1 MPITFSELENFS
13 QRHIG
18 PNQLEIEQML
28 KEVHAHSLDEF
39 MNSVVPQQIRSNHHL
54 KLNPPITEHEALN
67 ELNAIASKNHV
78 YRSLIGMG
86 FYDTITPTIIQ
97 RNILENPGW
106 YTQYTPYQAE
116 IAQGRMEALLNF
128 QTMIIDLTGL
138 PIANASLLDES
149 TAAAEA
155 MTMFYGIKGRPKEG
169 IFFVSDDCH
178 PQNIEVVRTRAKPL
192 GINVVVG
199 KWDRFE
205 FTEKVFGAFLQY
217 PATDGAI
224 YDYRSFCEQ
233 AHQKGAHVVVAA
245 DILSLTLLTPPGE
258 YGADVAVGSTQRFG
272 IPLGYGGP
280 HAAFFATKDEFKRHI
295 PGRIIGVSVDSQEK
309 RALRMALQTREQHI
323 RREKATSNICTS
335 QVLLAIMASMYAVYH
350 GPKRLKEIAERIHNL
365 TKVIAI
371 WLKKLGY
378 QIIHDDYFDT
388 IHIACSKDLKL
399 YLEPALHSERIN
411 VHWFDDCSC
420 GISLDE
426 ISSIQEVE
434 KLLKIFTHKKTIEI
448 NINEIA
454 LKEDS
459 GYKGKMQRTSHFLT
473 HSVFNKHHSETEML
487 RYIRSLEEK
496 DLSLTMS
503 MIPLG
508 SCTMKLNATTELMPI
523 SWREF
528 GSIHP
533 FAPIEQAGGY
543 HILFKQLEEMLTE
556 ITGFDTISF
565 QPNSGAQ
572 GEYTGLLV
580 IRAYHDTRGEGYRN
594 VCLIP
599 SSAHGTNP
607 ASAVMAGMEVVVVK
621 ATEDGSIDIK
631 DLEEKA
637 KLRKDKLA
645 ALMVTY
651 PSTHGVFEEGIKDI
665 CCIVHENG
673 GQVYMDGAN
682 LNAQVGYCRPAEL
695 GADVCHLNLHKT
707 FAIPHGGGGPGVGP
721 IGVAKHLTPFLPTH
735 PVVYV
740 DGGKGIGPV
749 ASAPYGSASVLPIS
763 WIYIKMMGADGLKRA
778 TEIAILNANYM
789 ASRLKKY
796 YPIVYTGMNGR
807 VAHEFIIDLRQIKA
821 SADIEVEDVAKRLM
835 DYGFHAPTTSFP
847 VPGTLMIEP
856 TESESKEE
864 LDRYCDALISI
875 RKEVEEIETGKADKV
890 NNVLKNA
897 PHTAAIVM
905 SDEWRVPYSREKAAY
920 PTQWTQERKFWVP
933 VGRVNNVYGD
943 RNLICTC
950 PSIDEDIKS

>member
-1 MPITFSELENFS
+1 MAMNNLSNAEFV

-18 PNQLEIEQML
+18 PDQNEIEQML
-28 KEVHAHSLDEF
+28 EVVGSKSLDEF
-39 MNSVVPQQIRSNHHL
+39 IKSVIPPQILSKNPL
-54 KLNPPITEHEALN
+54 KLPAPISEYDALN
-67 ELNAIASKNHV
+67 EIKKIASMNHV

-86 FYDTITPTIIQ
+86 FYDTITPSVIQ
-97 RNILENPGW
+97 RNIFENPGW

-128 QTMIIDLTGL
+128 QTMVVDLTAMQ
-138 PIANASLLDES
+138 IANASLLDES

-155 MTMFYGIKGRPKEG
+155 MIMFFNVKGRPNG
-169 IFFVSDDCH
+169 GVFFVSDDCH

-192 GINVVVG
+192 GIEVVVG
-199 KWDRFE
+199 KWEKFV
-205 FTEKVFGAFLQY
+205 FNEKVFGALLQY
-217 PATDGAI
+217 PASDGAV
-224 YDYRSFCEQ
+224 YDYTEFCKK
-233 AHQKGAHVVVAA
+233 AHASGAFVAVAA
-245 DILSLTLLTPPGE
+245 DILSLTLLKPPGE
-258 YGADVAVGSTQRFG
+258 FGADAAVGNTQRFG
-272 IPLGYGGP
+272 VPLGYGGP
-280 HAAFFATKDEFKRHI
+280 HAAYFAATENFKRHI
-295 PGRIIGVSVDSQEK
+295 PGRIIGVSVDSRGQ

-350 GPKRLKEIAERIHNL
+350 GPKRIKGIAERIHYL
-365 TKVIAI
+365 TKILSAG
-371 WLKKLGY
+371 LEKLGY
-378 QIIHDDYFDT
+378 SVLHKDYFDT
-388 IHIACSKDLKL
+388 LHIGCNRDMRL
-399 YLEPALHSERIN
+399 YLEPAVHSEKIN
-411 VHWFDDCSC
+411 IRWFDDCSC

-426 ISSIQEVE
+426 VSSISEIE
-434 KLLKIFTHKKTIEI
+434 TLLKIFSRGKSVSIDEIKKKVDFEY
-448 NINEIA
+448 N
-454 LKEDS
+454 
-459 GYKGKMQRTSHFLT
+459 GKMKRESSYLT
-473 HSVFNKHHSETEML
+473 HPVFNTYHSETEMM
-487 RYIRSLEEK
+487 RYIKSLEYK
-496 DLSLTMS
+496 DLSLAFS

-508 SCTMKLNATTELMPI
+508 SCTMKMNAATELMPI

-528 GSIHP
+528 SAIHP
-533 FAPIEQAGGY
+533 FVPIDQAKGY
-543 HILFKQLEEMLTE
+543 HLLFHQLEDMLKE
-556 ITGFDTISF
+556 ITGFDAISF

-580 IRAYHDTRGEGYRN
+580 IRAYHESRGEGYRN

-607 ASAVMAGMEVVVVK
+607 ASSVMAGMEVIVVK
-621 ATEDGSIDIK
+621 AMSDGSIDIK

-637 KLRKDKLA
+637 KLHKDKLA

-665 CCIVHENG
+665 CKIIHENG

-682 LNAQVGYCRPAEL
+682 LNAQVGYCKPREL

-721 IGVAKHLTPFLPTH
+721 IGVAKHLVPFLPTH
-735 PVVYV
+735 PVIPINN
-740 DGGKGIGPV
+740 GKGIGPV
-749 ASAPYGSASVLPIS
+749 ASAPWGSAGILAIS
-763 WIYIKMMGADGLKRA
+763 WLYIRMMGADGLRKA

-789 ASRLKKY
+789 AARLKEY
-796 YPIVYTGMNGR
+796 YPIVYTGMNQR

-847 VPGTLMIEP
+847 VHGTLMIEP
-856 TESESKEE
+856 TESESKDE

-875 RKEVEEIETGKADKV
+875 RKEIEEIETGKADKI
-890 NNVLKNA
+890 NNVLKNS
-897 PHTAAIVM
+897 PHTVDM
-905 SDEWRVPYSREKAAY
+905 VSNDKWNFPYSREKAAY
-920 PTQWTQERKFWVP
+920 PVQWIREKKFWVP

-943 RNLICTC
+943 RNLVCKC
-950 PSIDEDIKS
+950 MN

>member
-1 MPITFSELENFS
+1 MNNLSNAEFV

-18 PNQLEIEQML
+18 PDQNEIEQML
-28 KEVHAHSLDEF
+28 EVVGSKSLDEF
-39 MNSVVPQQIRSNHHL
+39 IKSVIPPQILSKNPL
-54 KLNPPITEHEALN
+54 KLPAPISEYDALN
-67 ELNAIASKNHV
+67 EIKKIASMNHV

-86 FYDTITPTIIQ
+86 FYDTITPSVIQ
-97 RNILENPGW
+97 RNIFENPGW

-128 QTMIIDLTGL
+128 QTMVVDLTAMQ
-138 PIANASLLDES
+138 IANASLLDES

-155 MTMFYGIKGRPKEG
+155 MIMFFNVKGRPNG
-169 IFFVSDDCH
+169 GVFFVSDDCH

-192 GINVVVG
+192 GIEVVVG
-199 KWDRFE
+199 KWEKFV
-205 FTEKVFGAFLQY
+205 FNEKVFGALLQY
-217 PATDGAI
+217 PASDGAV
-224 YDYRSFCEQ
+224 YDYTEFCKK
-233 AHQKGAHVVVAA
+233 AHASGAFVAVAA
-245 DILSLTLLTPPGE
+245 DILSLTLLKPPGE
-258 YGADVAVGSTQRFG
+258 FGADAAVGNTQRFG
-272 IPLGYGGP
+272 VPLGYGGP
-280 HAAFFATKDEFKRHI
+280 HAAYFAATENFKRHI
-295 PGRIIGVSVDSQEK
+295 PGRIIGVSVDSRGQ

-350 GPKRLKEIAERIHNL
+350 GPKRIRGIAERIHYL
-365 TKVIAI
+365 TKILSAG
-371 WLKKLGY
+371 LEKLGY
-378 QIIHDDYFDT
+378 SVLHKDYFDT
-388 IHIACSKDLKL
+388 LHIGCNRDMRL
-399 YLEPALHSERIN
+399 YLEPALHSEKIN
-411 VHWFDDCSC
+411 IRWFDDCSC

-426 ISSIQEVE
+426 VSSISEVE
-434 KLLKIFTHKKTIEI
+434 ILLKIFSRGKSFSVDEIKKNVDFEY
-448 NINEIA
+448 N
-454 LKEDS
+454 
-459 GYKGKMQRTSHFLT
+459 GKMKRESSYLT
-473 HSVFNKHHSETEML
+473 HPVFNTYHSETEMM
-487 RYIRSLEEK
+487 RYIKSLEYK
-496 DLSLTMS
+496 DLSLAFS

-508 SCTMKLNATTELMPI
+508 SCTMKMNAATELMPI

-528 GSIHP
+528 SAIHP
-533 FAPIEQAGGY
+533 FVPIDQAKGY
-543 HILFKQLEEMLTE
+543 HLLFHQLEDMLKE
-556 ITGFDTISF
+556 ITGFDAISF

-580 IRAYHDTRGEGYRN
+580 IRAYHESRGEGYRN

-607 ASAVMAGMEVVVVK
+607 ASSVMAGMEVIVVK
-621 ATEDGSIDIK
+621 AMSDGSIDIK

-637 KLRKDKLA
+637 KLYKDKLA

-665 CCIVHENG
+665 CKIIHENG

-682 LNAQVGYCRPAEL
+682 LNAQVGYCKPREL

-721 IGVAKHLTPFLPTH
+721 IGVAKHLVPFLPTH
-735 PVVYV
+735 PVIPINN
-740 DGGKGIGPV
+740 GKGIGPV
-749 ASAPYGSASVLPIS
+749 ASAPWGSAGILAIS
-763 WIYIKMMGADGLKRA
+763 WLYIRMMGADGLKKA

-789 ASRLKKY
+789 AARLKEY
-796 YPIVYTGMNGR
+796 YPIVYTGMNQR

-847 VPGTLMIEP
+847 VHGTLMIEP
-856 TESESKEE
+856 TESESKDE

-875 RKEVEEIETGKADKV
+875 RKEIEEIETGKADKI
-890 NNVLKNA
+890 NNVLKNS
-897 PHTAAIVM
+897 PHTVDM
-905 SDEWRVPYSREKAAY
+905 VSNDKWNFPYSREKAAY
-920 PTQWTQERKFWVP
+920 PVQWIREKKFWVS

-943 RNLICTC
+943 RNLVCKC
-950 PSIDEDIKS
+950 MN

>member
-1 MPITFSELENFS
+1 MAMNNLSNAEFV

-18 PNQLEIEQML
+18 PDQNEIEQML
-28 KEVHAHSLDEF
+28 EVVGSKSLDEF
-39 MNSVVPQQIRSNHHL
+39 IKSVIPPQILSKNPL
-54 KLNPPITEHEALN
+54 KLPAPISEYDALN
-67 ELNAIASKNHV
+67 EIKKIASMNHV

-86 FYDTITPTIIQ
+86 FYDTITPSVIQ
-97 RNILENPGW
+97 RNIFENPGW

-128 QTMIIDLTGL
+128 QTMVVDLTAMQ
-138 PIANASLLDES
+138 IANASLLDES

-155 MTMFYGIKGRPKEG
+155 MIMFFNVKGRPNG
-169 IFFVSDDCH
+169 GVFFVSDDCH

-192 GINVVVG
+192 GIEVVVG
-199 KWDRFE
+199 KWEKFV
-205 FTEKVFGAFLQY
+205 FNEKVFGALLQY
-217 PATDGAI
+217 PASDGAV
-224 YDYRSFCEQ
+224 YDYTEFCKK
-233 AHQKGAHVVVAA
+233 AHASGAFVAVAA
-245 DILSLTLLTPPGE
+245 DILSLTLLKPPGE
-258 YGADVAVGSTQRFG
+258 FGADAAVGNTQRFG
-272 IPLGYGGP
+272 VPLGYGGP
-280 HAAFFATKDEFKRHI
+280 HAAYFAATENFKRHI
-295 PGRIIGVSVDSQEK
+295 PGRIIGVSVDSRGQ

-350 GPKRLKEIAERIHNL
+350 GPKRIKGIAERIHYL
-365 TKVIAI
+365 TKILSAG
-371 WLKKLGY
+371 LEKLGY
-378 QIIHDDYFDT
+378 SVLHKDYFDT
-388 IHIACSKDLKL
+388 LHIGCNRDMRL
-399 YLEPALHSERIN
+399 YLEPAVHSEKIN
-411 VHWFDDCSC
+411 IRWFDDCSC

-426 ISSIQEVE
+426 VSSISEIE
-434 KLLKIFTHKKTIEI
+434 TLLKIFSRGKSVSIDEIKKKVDFEY
-448 NINEIA
+448 N
-454 LKEDS
+454 
-459 GYKGKMQRTSHFLT
+459 GKMKRESSYLT
-473 HSVFNKHHSETEML
+473 HPVFNTYHSETEMM
-487 RYIRSLEEK
+487 RYIKSLEYK
-496 DLSLTMS
+496 DLSLAFS

-508 SCTMKLNATTELMPI
+508 SCTMKMNAATELMPI

-528 GSIHP
+528 SAIHP
-533 FAPIEQAGGY
+533 FVPIDQAKGY
-543 HILFKQLEEMLTE
+543 HLLFHQLEDMLKE
-556 ITGFDTISF
+556 ITGFDAISF

-580 IRAYHDTRGEGYRN
+580 IRAYHESRGEGYRN

-607 ASAVMAGMEVVVVK
+607 ASSVMAGMEVIVVK
-621 ATEDGSIDIK
+621 AMSDGSIDIK

-637 KLRKDKLA
+637 KLHKNKLA

-665 CCIVHENG
+665 CKIIHENG

-682 LNAQVGYCRPAEL
+682 LNAQVGYCKPREL

-721 IGVAKHLTPFLPTH
+721 IGVAKHLVPFLPTH
-735 PVVYV
+735 PVIPINN
-740 DGGKGIGPV
+740 GKGIGPV
-749 ASAPYGSASVLPIS
+749 ASAPWGSAGILAIS
-763 WIYIKMMGADGLKRA
+763 WLYIRMMGADGLRKA

-789 ASRLKKY
+789 AARLKEY
-796 YPIVYTGMNGR
+796 YPIVYTGMNQR

-847 VPGTLMIEP
+847 VHGTLMIEP
-856 TESESKEE
+856 TESESKDE

-875 RKEVEEIETGKADKV
+875 RKEIEEIETGKADKI
-890 NNVLKNA
+890 NNVLKNS
-897 PHTAAIVM
+897 PHTVDM
-905 SDEWRVPYSREKAAY
+905 VSNDKWNFPYSREKAAY
-920 PTQWTQERKFWVP
+920 PVQWIREKKFWVP

-943 RNLICTC
+943 RNLVCKC
-950 PSIDEDIKS
+950 MN